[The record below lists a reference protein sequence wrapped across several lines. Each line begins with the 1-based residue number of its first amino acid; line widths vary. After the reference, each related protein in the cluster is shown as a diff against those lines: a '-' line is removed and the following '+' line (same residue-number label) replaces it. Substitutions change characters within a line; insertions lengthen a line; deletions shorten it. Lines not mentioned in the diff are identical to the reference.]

1 MKKEEETFAIRTYDK
16 AELASLYCPGREP
29 GAALQNLYRWIRR
42 IPRLTEELYA
52 TGYNK
57 YRHCYLKQEVE
68 IIVKYLGEP

>member
-29 GAALQNLYRWIRR
+29 GAALQNLYRWI
-42 IPRLTEELYA
+42 LNA

>member
-1 MKKEEETFAIRTYDK
+1 MKKEEETFAIRT
-16 AELASLYCPGREP
+16 CPGREP

-42 IPRLTEELYA
+42 IPRLTEELNA

-68 IIVKYLGEP
+68 IIVKYLEEP

>member
-1 MKKEEETFAIRTYDK
+1 MKNQKTGPSTGSPVTQEAQRK
-16 AELASLYCPGREP
+16 LRK
-29 GAALQNLYRWIRR
+29 AALQNLYRWIRR
-42 IPRLTEELYA
+42 IPRLTEELNA